1 MGDFFMKAIG
11 KIGVVGGFL
20 IFSMVGAGCASAEYC
35 PKDDLHMVKNAYSN
49 AAWCE
54 APEETWLANSSF
66 KGQSGRKQSFSVILA
81 LNVAGKTDIAV
92 KDTVALAEKYS
103 GNMIYASMAVVQ
115 VKIPCNKSDDFLA
128 AVEKL
133 GNVSNRSISAKDV
146 TDEYTD
152 VELRCKNL
160 RSLRDRYEALLAKAV
175 KVEDMLKIEKE
186 LSRVT
191 QELERY
197 LGRLKVLKNSVEMV
211 TFDISFNT
219 VYVGKDSVPVD
230 WIRSIGND
238 INKENNKLIDEFDA
252 DVEMPEGFVTVYS
265 NDSCMIG
272 VNSDNTAIQ
281 MRSYD
286 DLPGAT
292 AEFYQKFVCKQL
304 AQKGYADIEV
314 KKLTLSG
321 KSAGF
326 SVTAASS
333 GKSYTAAVVLFKDG
347 LICKQNKVL
356 LIELQGK
363 TKDVK
368 QVDFKKMTGSLKLD

>member
-1 MGDFFMKAIG
+1 MKAIG

-20 IFSMVGAGCASAEYC
+20 IFSMVGGGCASAEYC
-35 PKDDLHMVKNAYSN
+35 PKDDFHVAKKYAN

-54 APEETWLANSSF
+54 APEEVGRANSSF
-66 KGQSGRKQSFSVILA
+66 KGQPGRKQSFSVILA
-81 LNVAGKTDIAV
+81 LNVAGKTDAAV
-92 KDTVALAEKYS
+92 KNTVDLAEKHAGY
-103 GNMIYASMAVVQ
+103 MIYSSMDVVR

-146 TDEYTD
+146 TEEYTD

-160 RSLRDRYEALLAKAV
+160 RNLRDRYAALLAKAV

-219 VYVGKDSVPVD
+219 VYVGKDPVPVD

-238 INKENNKLIDEFDA
+238 INQENNKLIDEFDA

-286 DLPGAT
+286 DLPGAN

-314 KKLTLSG
+314 KKLTLSE
-321 KSAGF
+321 KSSGF

-333 GKSYTAAVVLFKDG
+333 GKSYTAAVVLYKDG

-368 QVDFKKMTGSLKLD
+368 QVDLKKMTGSLKLD